1 MASDDVE
8 VVIVGGGAAGIAA
21 ARRLH
26 DASIRCLL
34 VEARSRLGGRA
45 WTVVESGYA
54 LDLGC
59 GWLHSADRNPWCG
72 IAEAQG
78 ASIDRSPPPWMRSSF
93 ELGFSHAEQN
103 AFQAA
108 MAAFY
113 ERLERLAQ
121 NEPDVPSSRAL
132 EPGGRWNGL
141 IDAVST
147 YISGA
152 EWERVSAKDF
162 DRYADTG
169 VNWRVVEGLGTVVAA
184 YGADLPVMLDCQ
196 VRTIDHSGKR
206 LRIETTKGAITA
218 DRVIVA
224 VPTTLL
230 AAEQPAFTPAL
241 PKKIQ
246 AAHGLPL
253 GHDDKL
259 FIALERAEQFDK
271 DTRVFGHID
280 RTATAAYHFRPFG
293 RPLIEAYFGGKC
305 AAELEG
311 RGDRAFFDFVGSEL
325 GDLLGSDFT
334 RRLKPIRVHR
344 WGADPFARGAYSSA
358 LPGFADCR
366 ATLAEPVDNRLFFAG
381 EACSP
386 HDFSTAHG
394 AFTTGVT
401 AADQVMAARTKE
413 LAH

>member
-1 MASDDVE
+1 MSNSDAE

-34 VEARSRLGGRA
+34 VEARPRLGGRA
-45 WTVVESGYA
+45 WTVTDFGHA

-59 GWLHSADRNPWCG
+59 GWLHSADRNPWRG

-78 ASIDRSPPPWMRSSF
+78 ASIDKSPPPWMRSSF
-93 ELGFSHAEQN
+93 ELGFSHTEQN
-103 AFQAA
+103 EFQAA
-108 MAAFY
+108 MASFY

-121 NEPDVPSSRAL
+121 NATDVSCSLAF

-147 YISGA
+147 YISGT
-152 EWERVSAKDF
+152 EWEQVSAKDY

-169 VNWRVVEGLGTVVAA
+169 VNWRVVQGLGTVVAA
-184 YGADLPVMLDCQ
+184 YGADLPVMLDCA
-196 VRTIDHSGKR
+196 VRTIDQSGRR
-206 LRIETTKGAITA
+206 LRIETNKGAIAA

-230 AAEQPAFTPAL
+230 AAEQPAFTPPL
-241 PKKIQ
+241 PKKVQ

-259 FIALERAEQFDK
+259 FISLEGAEQFDR
-271 DTRVFGHID
+271 DVRVFGHID
-280 RTATAAYHFRPFG
+280 RAATAAYHFRPFG
-293 RPLIEAYFGGKC
+293 RPLIEAYFGGTC
-305 AAELEG
+305 AAELEAH
-311 RGDRAFFDFVGSEL
+311 GDRAFFDFAVSEL
-325 GDLLGSDFT
+325 GDLLGGDFI
-334 RRLKPIRVHR
+334 RRLKPIRIHR
-344 WGADPFARGAYSSA
+344 WGADPFARGAYSFA

-394 AFTTGVT
+394 AWQTGVT
-401 AADQVMAARTKE
+401 AAEQVMAAR
-413 LAH
+413 AGVSA

>member
-1 MASDDVE
+1 M
-8 VVIVGGGAAGIAA
+8 
-21 ARRLH
+21 
-26 DASIRCLL
+26 
-34 VEARSRLGGRA
+34 
-45 WTVVESGYA
+45 
-54 LDLGC
+54 
-59 GWLHSADRNPWCG
+59 
-72 IAEAQG
+72 Q
-78 ASIDRSPPPWMRSSF
+78 
-93 ELGFSHAEQN
+93 
-103 AFQAA
+103 
-108 MAAFY
+108 
-113 ERLERLAQ
+113 
-121 NEPDVPSSRAL
+121 
-132 EPGGRWNGL
+132 PGGRWNGL

-152 EWERVSAKDF
+152 EWDRVSAKDF
-162 DRYADTG
+162 DRYADSG

-196 VRTIDHSGKR
+196 VRTIDHGGKR
-206 LRIETTKGAITA
+206 LRVETTKGAIAA
-218 DRVIVA
+218 DQVIVT

-241 PKKIQ
+241 PKKIR

-293 RPLIEAYFGGKC
+293 RPLIEAYFGGRC
-305 AAELEG
+305 AEELEAQ
-311 RGDRAFFDFVGSEL
+311 GDAAFFDFAAAEL
-325 GDLLGSDFT
+325 SGVFGSDFT
-334 RRLKPIRVHR
+334 RRLKPIHIHR
-344 WGADPFARGAYSSA
+344 WGADPFARGAYSCA
-358 LPGFADCR
+358 LPGFANCR
-366 ATLAEPVDNRLFFAG
+366 AMLAEPVDNRLFFAG

-394 AFTTGVT
+394 AFATGVT

-413 LAH
+413 LMH